1 MLVRIGLLSAA
12 LIAASA
18 ALPVSAHAGS
28 WRYEGH
34 RHWLHQDRHLH
45 RFHPPR
51 SMAFH
56 YGSHPHRYVYVLP
69 PRVSYWERRRYCR

>member
-28 WRYEGH
+28 WKYENH
-34 RHWLHQDRHLH
+34 RHWSHQGHYLHGS
-45 RFHPPR
+45 HPPR
-51 SMAFH
+51 SAFR
-56 YGSHPHRYVYVLP
+56 YGSHPHRYVFVLP
-69 PRVSYWERRRYCR
+69 PRVTHWEGRRYCR